1 MYYLMSI
8 DSDRNSKSPGQSKV
22 CQFNDSFVV
31 DQQILWL
38 QIPMEDP
45 PLVTEQDGLHDLV

>member
-1 MYYLMSI
+1 MSI

-22 CQFNDSFVV
+22 SQFNDSFVV

-45 PLVTEQDGLHDLV
+45 PLVTEQNGLHDLV